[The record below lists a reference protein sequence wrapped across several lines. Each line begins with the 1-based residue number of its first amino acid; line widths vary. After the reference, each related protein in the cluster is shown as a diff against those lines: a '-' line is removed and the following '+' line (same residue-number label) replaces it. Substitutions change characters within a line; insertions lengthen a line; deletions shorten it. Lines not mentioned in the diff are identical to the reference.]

1 MNTRSEK
8 QSSLLNLEYLL
19 TSKLQKREFLNVY
32 LYQYLLRLMSLS
44 FYQIGSYS
52 NYIEKL
58 LKAIKRLYK
67 ASNIIER
74 NKKVTI
80 LAQ

>member
-1 MNTRSEK
+1 MNTKSEK

-19 TSKLQKREFLNVY
+19 TSKLPKREFLNVY

-52 NYIEKL
+52 NCIEKL

-67 ASNIIER
+67 APNIIES

>member
-1 MNTRSEK
+1 
-8 QSSLLNLEYLL
+8 
-19 TSKLQKREFLNVY
+19 
-32 LYQYLLRLMSLS
+32 MSLS

-67 ASNIIER
+67 ASNIIES

>member
-1 MNTRSEK
+1 
-8 QSSLLNLEYLL
+8 
-19 TSKLQKREFLNVY
+19 
-32 LYQYLLRLMSLS
+32 MSLS
-44 FYQIGSYS
+44 FYQICSYS

-67 ASNIIER
+67 ALNIIES